1 MGGGTSDSKKSSD
14 FVVVAA
20 EFTKKRQTGEGG
32 RHAQEERNEKA
43 KSSTEG
49 KGKRKGTWGCRELN
63 PFSNPPA
70 WGLRTRAQ
78 PQFHARPGDLACIF
92 PWPFASSF
100 LLWANTIYV
109 H

>member
-49 KGKRKGTWGCRELN
+49 KGEKGHVGLQGTKSLFEPTCLG
-63 PFSNPPA
+63 PA
-70 WGLRTRAQ
+70 HKSPA
-78 PQFHARPGDLACIF
+78 
-92 PWPFASSF
+92 
-100 LLWANTIYV
+100 TISR
-109 H
+109 